1 MPASPSFYSGAKT
14 IEQAVDTVVA
24 RMFDQIG
31 VENDLVRRW
40 SGLHPEERT

>member
-1 MPASPSFYSGAKT
+1 
-14 IEQAVDTVVA
+14 
-24 RMFDQIG
+24 MFDQIG